1 MWNIIQRFYVMQSL
15 WKETKGTLSSLLTN
29 IRKKFRK
36 FMFIF
41 FIPKLSKLLRIGVI
55 NPENYQKVFPVE
67 NLMLLKRLIVYKV
80 GRPSIILHPSNYN
93 VREIPRKL
101 WQKSDTER
109 YAAWIFEK
117 RFENH
122 WYEVVFCVVAP
133 AHLHSYLHDIFAL
146 LEKSKT
152 KAKMELNLFVIL

>member
-29 IRKKFRK
+29 IRKK

-67 NLMLLKRLIVYKV
+67 NLMLLKRLIVYKAV
-80 GRPSIILHPSNYN
+80 G
-93 VREIPRKL
+93 
-101 WQKSDTER
+101 
-109 YAAWIFEK
+109 
-117 RFENH
+117 
-122 WYEVVFCVVAP
+122 
-133 AHLHSYLHDIFAL
+133 HL
-146 LEKSKT
+146 
-152 KAKMELNLFVIL
+152 